1 MSENAVQIYQ
11 LILGALA
18 VWRVTHLLNLEDGPW
33 AIFARLRRRVATGF
47 WVQLLDC
54 FYCLSI
60 WVAAPFAVLIARDW
74 RAAALVWPGL
84 SAAAIMLERLTAG
97 LPPVAPGYYVEDP
110 EEKTQVE
117 EKYVL
122 RQV

>member
-1 MSENAVQIYQ
+1 MAIYE

-18 VWRVTHLLNLEDGPW
+18 VWRVTHLLNVEDGPW
-33 AIFARLRRRVATGF
+33 SIFGRLRRQTCESF
-47 WVQLLDC
+47 WGEVLDC

-60 WVAAPFAVLIARDW
+60 WVAAPFTLLIARDW

-84 SAAAIMLERLTAG
+84 SAAAIMLERLTTG

-110 EEKTQVE
+110 EEKGHTE
-117 EKYVL
+117 GNHVL
-122 RQV
+122 RAS

>member
-1 MSENAVQIYQ
+1 MRIDE

-18 VWRVTHLLNLEDGPW
+18 VWRVTYLLNHEDGPW
-33 AIFARLRRRVATGF
+33 AIIAGLRRLAGKGF
-47 WVQLLDC
+47 WGQILEC

-60 WVAAPFAVLIARDW
+60 WVAGPFTLLIARDW

-97 LPPVAPGYYVEDP
+97 LPPVAPGYYVEDA
-110 EEKTQVE
+110 EEK
-117 EKYVL
+117 
-122 RQV
+122 